1 MANTWTTLLDAVYP
15 VGAVY
20 QSWSSTSPATLF
32 GGTWVKLDDRFLY
45 AADSA
50 GTSGGSSKHL
60 HSLDSTSSHIS
71 WANVDFLFKGDWV
84 NIGYRST
91 VDSELSSSGKSFSAN
106 NYKSFYSS
114 SILTS
119 TESSWHGITL
129 GGETQN
135 SSTTLY
141 PPYLTCCMWYRTA

>member
-91 VDSELSSSGKSFSAN
+91 VDSELSSGKSFSAN
-106 NYKSFYSS
+106 NYRSFYSS